1 MEKSGRDKR
10 PLGTDLMV
18 WQEERSMCIHLY
30 SSSASGIPLAY
41 IDQRE
46 LKKKKSPQKH
56 RERQQK
62 ALSARLI
69 KLDNSAKHLWNVYIN
84 TIEEDQ
90 SQFWLLSGLAH
101 DTMNSF
107 IPSTFPT

>member
-56 RERQQK
+56 RERQQQ

-69 KLDNSAKHLWNVYIN
+69 KLDNSAKHLCNVYIN

-90 SQFWLLSGLAH
+90 SQFWHLSGLAH